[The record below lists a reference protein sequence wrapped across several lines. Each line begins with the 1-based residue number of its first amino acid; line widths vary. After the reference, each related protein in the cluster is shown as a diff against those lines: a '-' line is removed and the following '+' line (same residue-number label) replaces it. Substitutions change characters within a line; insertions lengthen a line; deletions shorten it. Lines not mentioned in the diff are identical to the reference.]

1 MKKPKK
7 LPALLLAAVMAVTL
21 IPFSAAA
28 AVGEATTIS
37 TSINHTMAIKT
48 DGSLW
53 AWGWRGKV
61 GDGTTEEDRLSPVK
75 IMDDVASVSAG
86 SGHTMAVKTDGS
98 LWAWGDNRSGNLGDG
113 TRTTYRSLH
122 VILEDNNRLSP
133 VKIMDGV
140 ASVSVGGGPHTMAIK
155 TDGSLW
161 AWGMGGYLGDGTME
175 MRLSP
180 VKIMDGVASVSAGTR
195 HTMAI
200 KTDGSLWA
208 WGSNVLGLLGDGTR
222 GERRL
227 SPVKIM
233 DGVASVS
240 AGSEHTMAIKTDGSL
255 WAWGA
260 NAGGQLGDG
269 TTEARHSPVKIMDG
283 VASVSASAAV
293 GSSTQHTMAIKTDG
307 SLWAW
312 GSIGRG
318 QLGDGITSFF
328 SDEGTLAI
336 RRTSPVK
343 IMDGVASVSAGNHYT
358 MAIKTDGSLW
368 AWGTNFLGD
377 GTDMFVN
384 YVQNT
389 RPSPI
394 KIMDGVKLPGGA
406 APTPAPPPTPT
417 GPAAQPAAPTVLVNG
432 TAVNFTDQ
440 PPVIVDGRT
449 LVPVRGVFEALGF
462 DVSWNQ
468 GARQATLSRANDTIV
483 ITLGNATFTTNGAS
497 HTLDVPAQIIG
508 GRTMLPIRAVL
519 ESVGYE
525 LAWDENTRTIIISI
539 N

>member
-161 AWGMGGYLGDGTME
+161 AWGANSFGMLGDGTQE
-175 MRLSP
+175 FRFSP
-180 VKIMDGVASVSAGTR
+180 VKIMDGAASVSAGSSYTI
-195 HTMAI
+195 AV

-208 WGSNVLGLLGDGTR
+208 WGANGVGQLGDGTR

-233 DGVASVS
+233 DG
-240 AGSEHTMAIKTDGSL
+240 M
-255 WAWGA
+255 
-260 NAGGQLGDG
+260 
-269 TTEARHSPVKIMDG
+269 
-283 VASVSASAAV
+283 
-293 GSSTQHTMAIKTDG
+293 
-307 SLWAW
+307 
-312 GSIGRG
+312 
-318 QLGDGITSFF
+318 
-328 SDEGTLAI
+328 
-336 RRTSPVK
+336 
-343 IMDGVASVSAGNHYT
+343 
-358 MAIKTDGSLW
+358 
-368 AWGTNFLGD
+368 
-377 GTDMFVN
+377 
-384 YVQNT
+384 
-389 RPSPI
+389 
-394 KIMDGVKLPGGA
+394 KLPGGA
-406 APTPAPPPTPT
+406 ASTPAPPQVTSGLTVQPT
-417 GPAAQPAAPTVLVNG
+417 ASTVLVNG
-432 TAVNFTDQ
+432 QAMAFEAYLINGSNYFKLRDLAMAVSGTNKQFNVGFNSAAGAITLTSNQ
-440 PPVIVDGRT
+440 AYEPVGGEMAAGDGRAKT
-449 LVPVRGVFEALGF
+449 
-462 DVSWNQ
+462 
-468 GARQATLSRANDTIV
+468 ATLNSGINIAKDGAAV
-483 ITLGNATFTTNGAS
+483 QITAYLIDGNNFVMLRDVMRLFDIGVTYDGA
-497 HTLDVPAQIIG
+497 
-508 GRTMLPIRAVL
+508 
-519 ESVGYE
+519 
-525 LAWDENTRTIIISI
+525 TRTIGIDTSI
-539 N
+539 GYTD